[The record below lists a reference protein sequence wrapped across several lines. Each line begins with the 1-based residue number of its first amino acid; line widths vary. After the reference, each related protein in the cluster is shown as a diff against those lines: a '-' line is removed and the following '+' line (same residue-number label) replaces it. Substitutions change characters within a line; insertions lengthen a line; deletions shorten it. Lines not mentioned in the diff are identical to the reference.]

1 MRSLQYPIGCSAVS
15 QAHEPWQVC
24 KTISTYQEHHLEQSV
39 RRTALKAF
47 CFLSQELENT
57 RAVSGKRDECEWS
70 PKFQWTPHAVIEV
83 DVKFGSRD
91 VISASVQLRH
101 GKDIPLGNRS
111 VIEFE

>member
-1 MRSLQYPIGCSAVS
+1 MAGLQDHKYISRAPFGTKPKTNSLKG
-15 QAHEPWQVC
+15 
-24 KTISTYQEHHLEQSV
+24 
-39 RRTALKAF
+39 
-47 CFLSQELENT
+47 FLLP
-57 RAVSGKRDECEWS
+57 VSGVGKYKGSKWKRDECEWS

-111 VIEFE
+111 VH